1 MVTHIY
7 KPRIEEAEE
16 GKSGVQGQPE
26 LHGMN
31 LYWRRKVSI
40 KILLCGGGTH

>member
-1 MVTHIY
+1 MVAHIY

-16 GKSGVQGQPE
+16 GESGVQGQPE

-31 LYWRRKVSI
+31 FYWRRKVSI